1 MAFSLRTKLIVPLLF
16 IGALFAVLGAWVLN
30 WVAEDHM
37 RWQSVERSRLLAVAI
52 NETVEVMSELQ
63 EIRFAVE
70 DIVASEE
77 GISGISVV
85 TRDPFV
91 IWASSIHPG
100 VDDDHASQQMLKV
113 LMESIEQGT
122 FGHYLLPGGDIVTFY
137 PLLSAGYN
145 SQNYRDRFHSRV
157 DPQVTDQAWG
167 HAMAQVKLSPNEYRG
182 VVYLRLDS
190 SAIRAGAAD
199 IFVRSGMI
207 LILAVFCICVLG
219 YAVFHHSVLRP
230 IGRISDTIQR
240 QKAGETSTRLA
251 LNSDDEIGALGASF
265 NNMLD
270 AISERDQ
277 RLRTVV
283 DNLPVALSLK
293 AKEGGYQLINDKFS
307 LWFRDLLEVSRGN
320 PSEAQQLRL
329 NYEKQVR
336 LRQTDV
342 TFEETIAQIDGSY
355 RHFTTTIFP
364 LLDGSGKF
372 AALGSASTDISERKA
387 AEQEVR
393 MLAYFDS
400 LTGLPNRSLFGDR
413 LQQALKSAE
422 RNNTHIGLLFMDLDG
437 FKSVNDTLGHQ
448 IGDLLLEEVSLRLSQ
463 AVRAEDTVARM
474 GGDEFIVLVV
484 DLQEDRAKDD
494 LAFIANKIRS
504 SVASPMILGEH
515 QTFVTCS
522 VGIAIYPEHAVTAEE
537 LVIHADIAMYHAKN
551 SGRDAFQ
558 FFQPG
563 MNAEMHERRQ
573 IEDQLRMAMENHELS
588 VAYQPK
594 VDTLTGELIGAEA
607 LLRWNN
613 PLLGEVPPLKFI
625 PIAEDCGLIIPIGEW
640 VIETVVDTL
649 KLWREQGLD
658 MPRIAIN
665 LSPRQLRDQAFSQRV
680 QSILNAAGLSPD
692 SLEFEITEGV
702 FLQEVEHSQSSLYR
716 LRECGVGLAIDDFG
730 TGFSSLSYLKK
741 LPVSSVK
748 IDKTFV
754 DGLSVDP
761 VDEDIVS
768 AIVAM
773 AHSMHLTVVAEGVET
788 QEQYDF
794 LRGVHCDAAQGWLT
808 GMPMSQANLSEW
820 LQQREPHSE
829 TSIE

>member
-1 MAFSLRTKLIVPLLF
+1 
-16 IGALFAVLGAWVLN
+16 
-30 WVAEDHM
+30 
-37 RWQSVERSRLLAVAI
+37 
-52 NETVEVMSELQ
+52 
-63 EIRFAVE
+63 
-70 DIVASEE
+70 
-77 GISGISVV
+77 
-85 TRDPFV
+85 
-91 IWASSIHPG
+91 
-100 VDDDHASQQMLKV
+100 
-113 LMESIEQGT
+113 
-122 FGHYLLPGGDIVTFY
+122 
-137 PLLSAGYN
+137 
-145 SQNYRDRFHSRV
+145 
-157 DPQVTDQAWG
+157 
-167 HAMAQVKLSPNEYRG
+167 
-182 VVYLRLDS
+182 
-190 SAIRAGAAD
+190 
-199 IFVRSGMI
+199 
-207 LILAVFCICVLG
+207 
-219 YAVFHHSVLRP
+219 
-230 IGRISDTIQR
+230 
-240 QKAGETSTRLA
+240 
-251 LNSDDEIGALGASF
+251 
-265 NNMLD
+265 
-270 AISERDQ
+270 
-277 RLRTVV
+277 
-283 DNLPVALSLK
+283 
-293 AKEGGYQLINDKFS
+293 
-307 LWFRDLLEVSRGN
+307 
-320 PSEAQQLRL
+320 
-329 NYEKQVR
+329 
-336 LRQTDV
+336 
-342 TFEETIAQIDGSY
+342 
-355 RHFTTTIFP
+355 
-364 LLDGSGKF
+364 
-372 AALGSASTDISERKA
+372 
-387 AEQEVR
+387 

-494 LAFIANKIRS
+494 LALVANKIRS

-563 MNAEMHERRQ
+563 MNAEMHERRR
-573 IEDQLRMAMENHELS
+573 IEDQLRMAMENHEFS

-794 LRGVHCDAAQGWLT
+794 LRDVHCDAAQGWLT
-808 GMPMSQANLSEW
+808 GMPMSQANLCEW
-820 LQQREPHSE
+820 LRQREPHSE
-829 TSIE
+829 ISIE